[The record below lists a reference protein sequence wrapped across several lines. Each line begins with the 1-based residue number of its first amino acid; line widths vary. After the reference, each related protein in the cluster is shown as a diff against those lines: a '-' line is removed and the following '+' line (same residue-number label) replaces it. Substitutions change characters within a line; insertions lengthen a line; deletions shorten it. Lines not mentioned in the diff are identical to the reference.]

1 VGKGSSTTTSKT
13 TPAPQAAAMGNT
25 AWDASQAAASQPYSY
40 YPGQLVANLNPDQMQ
55 AFNTVAQSQGIAN
68 PYINAASQLTSAA
81 TQPIGAS
88 QINQYMNPY
97 IGDVVGTAAAEIN
110 QNNAIQQN
118 QLQGNAAALGA
129 LGGNRVGIAQ
139 AALANQ
145 QAMAENQMLAGLYQ
159 GGYNTALQAAQT
171 QNAQQLQGAY
181 EYANLGTE
189 AQTAAL
195 TGANAQIQTGGIE
208 QQQQQNILN
217 QAYSQW
223 LGAQQ
228 YPFQTGQ
235 YLTNTAGTL
244 AGLYGGQA
252 STTIPAPST
261 FSQIVGGLTG
271 VAGIVGAARGSK
283 VGGRINND
291 LGGLDGYDNG
301 GFVGPTQFAGPE
313 APPPYDPNKNVE
325 AKAFGGR
332 IGYDDGGFVGP
343 THFSGPQAPPPY
355 NPNKNVEM
363 KASGGFVG
371 PTQFAGPQA
380 PPPYDPNKKA
390 DGGRIGYDGG
400 GGIPYQIGGI
410 QAQDLTGMSHPV
422 GYVSNAGVAG
432 ATHFAGPQAPQG
444 YDPNKNVDQS
454 SGLSKQQVTDLGSL
468 YEGAKNYINGAYGP
482 TMGGGIGGGTS
493 DAAMVA
499 HQGGQKSGGRVGRAS
514 GGQSGN
520 TPSTGG
526 LSGLTASLSNPTMTE
541 GQQIE
546 NYQFLSP
553 MISTGRAPEVGQQQ
567 QQQQESPLQEEQAE
581 EQMLASMA
589 GHAHGGRAA
598 KAGGGSLGA
607 LPTPQYVGSGP
618 AQTAPQPT
626 TTAGT
631 QPTSWG
637 NVQMPTAPML
647 SAPQGAAPGTGQLPA
662 LGGQAAQN
670 FAASYTGS
678 QDPYAAYIQ
687 SLAGANPSAGNRAP
701 GTNATVAQPQSA
713 PAQQDINSVIQ
724 SILSQNASDA
734 SIAAERRKG
743 GRTGYDLGGDV
754 SNTPQDL
761 GGVATPAPVTATAI
775 PGISPDYVSKV
786 NHIESGGNPA
796 ATSPTSTA
804 SGLGQITVPTAK
816 ALAPGLAGLSDQ
828 QVQQVVQQPAVS
840 NDLTAELAKKN
851 AAYLTANNLPAN
863 DGTVYLAHNFGAGG
877 AKALLTADPNTPVEN
892 VLPKEDITAN
902 PDLSGKTVGQVIA
915 SRYAEVGAKV
925 AQNTYQQ
932 PNYGG
937 DQTATDT
944 SPLPPIGG
952 DQGLTAYQQQAG
964 SAQYNLTQPQ
974 QTEVDKI
981 ANSPWMALAQA
992 GLATMAGT
1000 SPFAA
1005 VNIGAGGLAGLQ
1017 YLQSTQGQERQNA
1030 QLLAN
1035 IQQNQAELQQRGLGQ
1050 VLQGVQAGQNEQQI
1064 RANLEQTIINANPNY
1079 TQAQVAAE
1087 AQNLINAVT
1096 NQSGSLGYNPPVQGP
1111 QMPPGIVPGGN
1122 VTPATPAPVVTPQPA
1137 APAPAPQT
1145 TAGAVGPAPQAP
1157 QQPYVAATPQFAQSA
1172 TGIPPVG
1179 AATIDTSA
1187 PSPLGTGNMPLAQ
1200 AYQMA
1205 QRLSVVPQFANAV
1218 QSFTSKMEPL
1228 MNRQGAVE
1236 LQQQGNAAAQQMQ
1249 NMDELAAEAAQI
1261 HTGPVTGQFVAH
1273 AVQAYEDI
1281 SSAFG
1286 LPIDQSI
1293 TASSDASQVLPKLSA
1308 NLLATIGR
1316 MGSDVGGAET
1326 LRMMGPAVPT
1336 SANTVSGIPKLVQVY
1351 NTMSQRTMAL
1361 GNYVNAAV
1369 SQNTMTYAQAIG
1381 AFNQQY
1387 PPAMWASHVTPL
1399 PLPDNVAALK
1409 PGFAYQANGNYAIWN
1424 GQSFQPM
1431 SGQ

>member
-13 TPAPQAAAMGNT
+13 TPAPQAEAMGNQ
-25 AWDASQAAASQPYSY
+25 AWSAAQSAASNPYQY

-68 PYINAASQLTSAA
+68 PYINAASQLTSSAS
-81 TQPIGAS
+81 QPIGAS

-97 IGDVVGTAAAEIN
+97 IGDVVGTTAAEIN

-145 QAMAENQMLAGLYQ
+145 QAMAENQTLSGLYQ

-244 AGLYGGQA
+244 AGLYGGTS

-291 LGGLDGYDNG
+291 LGGLDGYDSG

-363 KASGGFVG
+363 KA
-371 PTQFAGPQA
+371 
-380 PPPYDPNKKA
+380 

-422 GYVSNAGVAG
+422 GYVSSAGTAG

-581 EQMLASMA
+581 EQTLASMA

-607 LPTPQYVGSGP
+607 LPTPQYVGTGP

-626 TTAGT
+626 STAGT

-637 NVQMPTAPML
+637 NVQMPSAPML
-647 SAPQGAAPGTGQLPA
+647 AAPQGAAPGTGQLPA

-687 SLAGANPSAGNRAP
+687 SLTGANPSAGNRAP
-701 GTNATVAQPQSA
+701 GVNATTASA
-713 PAQQDINSVIQ
+713 TPATTVSPGLAALLKSWGV
-724 SILSQNASDA
+724 NASGMK
-734 SIAAERRKG
+734 SG
-743 GRTGYDLGGDV
+743 GRAGYDVGGDV
-754 SNTPQDL
+754 ANTPQDL
-761 GGVATPAPVTATAI
+761 GSTATPAPVTATPI
-775 PGISPDYVSKV
+775 PGVSPDYVARV

-796 ATSPTSTA
+796 ATSSTSTA

-816 ALAPGLAGLSDQ
+816 ALAPSLAGLSDQ
-828 QVQQVVQQPAVS
+828 QVQKMVQQPAVS

-902 PDLSGKTVGQVIA
+902 PDLEGKTVGQVIA

-925 AQNTYQQ
+925 AQNTAQQ

-937 DQTATDT
+937 NQTATDT

-952 DQGLTAYQQQAG
+952 DQGLATYQQQAG
-964 SAQYNLTQPQ
+964 NAQYNLTQPQ
-974 QTEVDKI
+974 QTEVDKF

-1000 SPFAA
+1000 SPFAG

-1017 YLQSTQGQERQNA
+1017 YLQSTQGQERANA
-1030 QLLAN
+1030 GLLAN

-1111 QMPPGIVPGGN
+1111 QMPPGIVQGGN

-1145 TAGAVGPAPQAP
+1145 TTGAVGPAPQAP

-1172 TGIPPVG
+1172 TGMPPVG

-1187 PSPLGTGNMPLAQ
+1187 PSPIGNGTLPLAQ
-1200 AYQMA
+1200 AYQKA
-1205 QRLSVVPQFANAV
+1205 QQMSIVPQLNTAA
-1218 QSFTSKMEPL
+1218 QSFYSRMEPL

-1236 LQQQGNAAAQQMQ
+1236 LQKQGNAAAQQMQ

-1399 PLPDNVAALK
+1399 ALPDNVAALK

>member
-1 VGKGSSTTTSKT
+1 MGKGSSTTTSKT
-13 TPAPQAAAMGNT
+13 TPAPQAEAMGNQ
-25 AWDASQAAASQPYSY
+25 AWSAAQSAASNPYQY

-68 PYINAASQLTSAA
+68 PYINAASQLTSSAS
-81 TQPIGAS
+81 QPIGAS

-97 IGDVVGTAAAEIN
+97 IGDVVGTTAAEIN

-145 QAMAENQMLAGLYQ
+145 QAMAENQTLSGLYQ

-261 FSQIVGGLTG
+261 FSQIVGGLTS
-271 VAGIVGAARGSK
+271 VAGIAGALK
-283 VGGRINND
+283 TGGRVHRD
-291 LGGLDGYDNG
+291 LGGAMPYNNSDGGTGFVGPSHFGGPSAPAPYDPNAKTDGSQSGGSGGGGNVAGLAKIAAMFRDGGAVHRDAG
-301 GFVGPTQFAGPE
+301 GFVGPTT
-313 APPPYDPNKNVE
+313 
-325 AKAFGGR
+325 FGG
-332 IGYDDGGFVGP
+332 P
-343 THFSGPQAPPPY
+343 A
-355 NPNKNVEM
+355 
-363 KASGGFVG
+363 
-371 PTQFAGPQA
+371 A
-380 PPPYDPNKKA
+380 PPPYDPNKKTDTPRA
-390 DGGRIGYDGG
+390 GFDDGGS
-400 GGIPYQIGGI
+400 IPYQMDGI
-410 QAQDLTGMSHPV
+410 QAQDLTGMSRHA
-422 GYVSNAGVAG
+422 GYVPGSVAAG
-432 ATHFAGPQAPQG
+432 ATHFTGPQAPQG
-444 YDPNKNVDQS
+444 ADARGSQAGQP
-454 SGLSKQQVTDLGSL
+454 SGTGPLTKEQIENIGSL
-468 YEGAKNYINGAYGP
+468 IQGASQVYSLADTGVF
-482 TMGGGIGGGTS
+482 GT
-493 DAAMVA
+493 
-499 HQGGQKSGGRVGRAS
+499 GQKTGGRVGRAS

-581 EQMLASMA
+581 EQTLASMA

-598 KAGGGSLGA
+598 KAVGGSLGA
-607 LPTPQYVGSGP
+607 LPTPQYVGTGP

-626 TTAGT
+626 STAGT

-637 NVQMPTAPML
+637 NVQMPSAPML
-647 SAPQGAAPGTGQLPA
+647 AVPQGAAPGTGQLPA

-687 SLAGANPSAGNRAP
+687 SLTGANPSAGNRAP
-701 GTNATVAQPQSA
+701 GVNATTASA
-713 PAQQDINSVIQ
+713 TPATTVSPGLAALLKSWGV
-724 SILSQNASDA
+724 NASGLK
-734 SIAAERRKG
+734 SG
-743 GRTGYDLGGDV
+743 GRAGYDVGGDV
-754 SNTPQDL
+754 PNTPQDL
-761 GGVATPAPVTATAI
+761 GGTATPAPVTATPI
-775 PGISPDYVSKV
+775 PGVSPDYVARV

-796 ATSPTSTA
+796 ATSSTSTA

-816 ALAPGLAGLSDQ
+816 ALAPSLAGLSDQ
-828 QVQQVVQQPAVS
+828 QVQKMVQQPAVS

-851 AAYLTANNLPAN
+851 SDYLTANNLPAN

-925 AQNTYQQ
+925 AQNTVQQ

-937 DQTATDT
+937 NQTATDT

-952 DQGLTAYQQQAG
+952 DQGLATYQQQAG
-964 SAQYNLTQPQ
+964 NAQYNLTQPQ
-974 QTEVDKI
+974 QTEVDKF

-1000 SPFAA
+1000 SPFAG

-1017 YLQSTQGQERQNA
+1017 YLQSTQGQERANA
-1030 QLLAN
+1030 GLLAN

-1145 TAGAVGPAPQAP
+1145 TTGAVGPAPQAP

-1172 TGIPPVG
+1172 TGMPPVG

-1187 PSPLGTGNMPLAQ
+1187 PSPIGNGTLPLAQ
-1200 AYQMA
+1200 AYQKA
-1205 QRLSVVPQFANAV
+1205 QQMSIVPQLNTAA
-1218 QSFTSKMEPL
+1218 QSFYSRMEPL

-1399 PLPDNVAALK
+1399 ALPDNVAALK
-1409 PGFAYQANGNYAIWN
+1409 PSFAYQANGNYAIWN